1 MRKEVKPI
9 FCRDISFQQPIKAHH
24 EKLFSMK
31 YHNLP
36 TSGIIVLASILLL
49 AGCAGLGKHLEPPR
63 ISLAG
68 IQPVEFTGL
77 ETVFRIQ
84 LRVFNSNDMDLNIK
98 GIEADLALNGKP
110 FANGVSKTETNIPAF
125 DTALVPV
132 TVYSSVID
140 IFRSVQGLQ
149 KSEQLTYRLKGKL
162 MLSGEGMTAASL
174 PFDREGRITLTDSE
188 TKQQ

>member
-1 MRKEVKPI
+1 MK
-9 FCRDISFQQPIKAHH
+9 C
-24 EKLFSMK
+24 FSPK
-31 YHNLP
+31 VSAL
-36 TSGIIVLASILLL
+36 IVFISILTLS
-49 AGCAGLGKHLEPPR
+49 GCAGIGKRLESPR

-84 LRVFNSNDMDLNIK
+84 LRVFNSNDMDLDVK

-110 FANGVSKTETNIPAF
+110 FATGVSKTDTKIAAF

-162 MLSGEGMTAASL
+162 RLSGEGMTASSL

-188 TKQQ
+188 ESQQ